1 MTALVLASI
10 VTPAWA
16 QQTDQTAADAKVM
29 DFLRRTEISGFV
41 DGYYGYNFNT
51 PVTRK
56 AGPERT
62 FDVFHNSFSLNLAEL
77 SFAKVPTA
85 DSRGG
90 FRLDLDYG
98 PTQDIVNATEPLGT
112 QALNNV
118 GQGYLSYQAD
128 VGKGLQIDFG
138 KFVTPLGYEV
148 IKTKDNWN
156 YSRSLLFTLAIPF
169 YHMGFR
175 ATYNVNDKIALAG
188 FVVNG
193 WNNARTVID
202 RKTVIGQVILKP
214 TSAFSVSETYIGGPQ
229 LPNTHTWRHVADTV
243 ATYNLNS
250 KVSLAGNYDYG
261 TDKQSGA
268 VVRWQGVAGYG
279 RYQANNW
286 FALAPRWEFYSDPQG
301 FTSGAAQDLKEF
313 TITSEFKHKDGVIAR
328 LEYRYDYSDI
338 PFYLKDNRFSTH
350 QNTFTVGLI
359 YAFTT
364 K

>member
-1 MTALVLASI
+1 
-10 VTPAWA
+10 
-16 QQTDQTAADAKVM
+16 
-29 DFLRRTEISGFV
+29 
-41 DGYYGYNFNT
+41 
-51 PVTRK
+51 
-56 AGPERT
+56 
-62 FDVFHNSFSLNLAEL
+62 
-77 SFAKVPTA
+77 
-85 DSRGG
+85 
-90 FRLDLDYG
+90 
-98 PTQDIVNATEPLGT
+98 
-112 QALNNV
+112 
-118 GQGYLSYQAD
+118 
-128 VGKGLQIDFG
+128 
-138 KFVTPLGYEV
+138 
-148 IKTKDNWN
+148 
-156 YSRSLLFTLAIPF
+156 
-169 YHMGFR
+169 
-175 ATYNVNDKIALAG
+175 VNDKIALAG

-202 RKTVIGQVILKP
+202 RKTVIGQVVLKP

-338 PFYLKDNRFSTH
+338 PFYLVNNRFSTH

-359 YAFTT
+359 YAFSTR
-364 K
+364 